1 MEEISWKDLSIDE
14 GIRITGITS
23 QPKPKTEAI
32 LTFQNIT
39 IHLPKRVS
47 WLHRKMFYFLL
58 GVQIENISTA

>member
-1 MEEISWKDLSIDE
+1 MERINWKDLSNDE
-14 GIRITGITS
+14 RITNITF

-32 LTFQNIT
+32 LIFQNVT

-58 GVQIENISTA
+58 GMQIENIKE